1 MGQLAVKPS
10 HSLSQRQLQGD
21 KRLCSLLK
29 PHANRRNI
37 VGQQQRRGGANFV
50 AMISQLLLQSALD
63 DQTKLLQNGYPQG
76 IVNFHVNDELDRNRR
91 SKTALYLWFFSNQ
104 LISKRFKS
112 CIDQFHWNYYLVVTQ
127 PNHCSAFHM
136 PNAQSQISND
146 KLQSNLYRF
155 SSLLLTS

>member
-10 HSLSQRQLQGD
+10 HSLSQGQLQGD
-21 KRLCSLLK
+21 KRLCSLK
-29 PHANRRNI
+29 PHANRCNI

-50 AMISQLLLQSALD
+50 AMISQLLLQTALD
-63 DQTKLLQNGYPQG
+63 DLTKLLQNGYPQG
-76 IVNFHVNDELDRNRR
+76 IINFHVNDELDRNRR

-112 CIDQFHWNYYLVVTQ
+112 CIDQFHWNYCLVVTQ
-127 PNHCSAFHM
+127 PNHCSEFHM
-136 PNAQSQISND
+136 PNAQRKISND

-155 SSLLLTS
+155 SSLLLTN